1 MRALTVVLAVFAGLA
16 LAWVDARPG
25 WDDTGLLV
33 GALLLAAGGFGFL
46 APRRPWVQALAVGV
60 WIPLAGIVR
69 THNYGSLMALAVAF
83 VGAYGGSAARRLA
96 FPPRA

>member
-1 MRALTVVLAVFAGLA
+1 MRTLTLVLALAAGLA
-16 LAWVDARPG
+16 LAWIDARPG

-33 GALLLAAGGFGFL
+33 GALLLVAGGFGLL
-46 APRRPWVQALAVGV
+46 APRRPWVHALAIGV

-83 VGAYGGSAARRLA
+83 AGAYGGAAARRLA
-96 FPPRA
+96 YPPRG